1 MDGITEIAG
10 SFGEELKRRLPNQ
23 RKTQRTKLALLVAT
37 MLDVRSANLM
47 DLAAGLPREA
57 DRTDMR
63 YQWITR
69 RLGTPLVISDEIM
82 EPFSREVLEQAAGNG
97 APLTLI
103 LDQSKV
109 SDRHQVLML
118 AVRCGERAL
127 PLAWRVEETDSAIGF
142 ETQKALLD
150 AVAPWLPTRAKVRLM
165 GDRFY
170 GTADL
175 IGLCQERE
183 WDYRLRLKGNLVVFD
198 GPGRTTTG
206 KCARDRVYYLENVE
220 LTGRRARTHIGIIHD
235 PGHAEPW
242 IIAMSE
248 KPGYLRTLE
257 YADRWGIEPMFSD
270 FKSRGFG
277 IEETQLRYADRL
289 DRLILVMALALYVA
303 VSTGQWDAVHHPP
316 PSEKKVP
323 PISPEKSPE
332 AEPPGSPEDSAA
344 SSSRSGLACPCHNFG
359 ARC

>member
-1 MDGITEIAG
+1 MWFKGSAFGGPRNQMMNGIKEIAESLG
-10 SFGEELKRRLPNQ
+10 SELKRRLPKQ
-23 RKTQRTKLALLVAT
+23 RKTQRTKLALLVST

-47 DLAAGLPREA
+47 DLAAGLPLEA

-63 YQWITR
+63 YQWIA
-69 RLGTPLVISDEIM
+69 RLLGNPLVISDEIM
-82 EPFSREVLEQAAGNG
+82 EPFAREVLERAAAGG
-97 APLTLI
+97 EPLSLI
-103 LDQSKV
+103 LDQSQM
-109 SDRHQVLML
+109 SERHQVLML
-118 AVRCGERAL
+118 ALRWGERAL
-127 PLAWRVEETDSAIGF
+127 PLAWRVERTDGAIGF
-142 ETQKALLD
+142 EIQRSLLG
-150 AVAPWLPTRAKVRLM
+150 AVAPWLPEQAKVRLL

-175 IGLCQERE
+175 IGWCQERG

-198 GPGRTTTG
+198 GAGRTTTG
-206 KCARDRVYYLENVE
+206 RCAKDRVYYLEDVE

-257 YADRWGIEPMFSD
+257 DSARWGIEPMFSD

-277 IEETQLRYADRL
+277 IEDTQLRYADRL

-303 VSTGQWDAVHHPP
+303 VSTGQWDALHHPT

-323 PISPEKSPE
+323 RTNRGKSPE
-332 AEPPGSPEDSAA
+332 AEPPGSPEVSDA
-344 SSSRSGLACPCHNFG
+344 SSS
-359 ARC
+359 

>member
-1 MDGITEIAG
+1 MNGITEIAD
-10 SFGEELKRRLPNQ
+10 SINSELKRRLPNQ

-69 RLGTPLVISDEIM
+69 LLGNPLVISDEIM

-103 LDQSKV
+103 LDQSKM

-118 AVRCGERAL
+118 ALRCGERAL
-127 PLAWRVEETDSAIGF
+127 PLAWRVEATDGAIGF

-150 AVAPWLPTRAKVRLM
+150 AVAPWLPAQAKVRLM

-175 IGLCQERE
+175 IGWCQERA

-198 GPGRTTTG
+198 GTGKTTTG
-206 KCARDRVYYLENVE
+206 KCAKDRVYYLENVE

-248 KPGYLRTLE
+248 QPGYLRTLE
-257 YADRWGIEPMFSD
+257 YSQRWGIEPMFSD

-277 IEETQLRYADRL
+277 IEDTQIRYPDRL
-289 DRLILVMALALYVA
+289 DRLILVMAP
-303 VSTGQWDAVHHPP
+303 STWRCPP
-316 PSEKKVP
+316 ASGTPFITRPRAKKVP
-323 PISPEKSPE
+323 PINQGKSPE
-332 AEPPGSPEDSAA
+332 AEPPGSPEGFAA
-344 SSSRSGLACPCHNFG
+344 SSS
-359 ARC
+359 

>member
-1 MDGITEIAG
+1 MTGIEEIAD
-10 SFGEELKRRLPNQ
+10 SISAELQDRLPKQ

-63 YQWITR
+63 YQWIA
-69 RLGTPLVISDEIM
+69 RLLGNPLVVSDGIM
-82 EPFSREVLEQAAGNG
+82 EPFSREVLERASATGE
-97 APLTLI
+97 PLTLI
-103 LDQSKV
+103 LDQSKM

-118 AVRCGERAL
+118 ALRCGERAL
-127 PLAWRVEETDSAIGF
+127 PLAWRVEETDGAIGF
-142 ETQKALLD
+142 DTQKALLD
-150 AVAPWLPTRAKVRLM
+150 AVAPWLPAQARVRLM

-175 IGLCQERE
+175 IGWCQGCD

-198 GPGRTTTG
+198 HTGRTTTG
-206 KCARDRVYYLENVE
+206 KCAGDRVHYLENVE

-248 KPGYLRTLE
+248 KPSYLRTLE
-257 YADRWGIEPMFSD
+257 YGQRWGIEPMFSD

-277 IEETQLRYADRL
+277 IEDTQLRYPDRL
-289 DRLILVMALALYVA
+289 DRLILVMSLALYVA
-303 VSTGQWDAVHHPP
+303 VSTGQWDAVHHPT

-323 PISPEKSPE
+323 PINPGKSPE
-332 AEPPGSPEDSAA
+332 AEPPGSPEGFAA
-344 SSSRSGLACPCHNFG
+344 SSS
-359 ARC
+359 

>member
-1 MDGITEIAG
+1 MTGITEIAE
-10 SFGEELKRRLPNQ
+10 SLSSELKRRLPKQ
-23 RKTQRTKLALLVAT
+23 RKTQRTKLALLVST

-47 DLAAGLPREA
+47 DLAAGLPLEA

-63 YQWITR
+63 YQWIV
-69 RLGTPLVISDEIM
+69 RLLGNPLVISDAIM
-82 EPFSREVLEQAAGNG
+82 EPFAREVLERAGADG
-97 APLTLI
+97 APLGLI

-118 AVRCGERAL
+118 ALRWGERAL
-127 PLAWRVEETDSAIGF
+127 PLAWRVEETEGAIGF
-142 ETQKALLD
+142 ETQKALLE
-150 AVAPWLPTRAKVRLM
+150 AVVPWLPAPARVRLL

-175 IGLCQERE
+175 IGWCQQRG
-183 WDYRLRLKGNLVVFD
+183 WDYRLRLKGNLVVVD
-198 GPGRTTTG
+198 GAGRTTTG
-206 KCARDRVYYLENVE
+206 QCAKDRAYYLEDVE

-257 YADRWGIEPMFSD
+257 YSARWGIEPMFSD

-277 IEETQLRYADRL
+277 IEDTQLRYADRL

-303 VSTGQWDAVHHPP
+303 VSTGQWDAVHHPT

-323 PISPEKSPE
+323 RTNRRRSPE

-344 SSSRSGLACPCHNFG
+344 SSS
-359 ARC
+359 

>member
-1 MDGITEIAG
+1 MTGITEIAE
-10 SFGEELKRRLPNQ
+10 SISSELKRRLPKQ
-23 RKTQRTKLALLVAT
+23 RKTQRTKLALLVST

-63 YQWITR
+63 YQWIA
-69 RLGTPLVISDEIM
+69 RLLGNPLVISDEIM
-82 EPFSREVLEQAAGNG
+82 EPFAREVLERAADTGEALG
-97 APLTLI
+97 LI
-103 LDQSKV
+103 LDQTKV

-118 AVRCGERAL
+118 ALRWGERAL
-127 PLAWRVEETDSAIGF
+127 PLAWRVEETEGAIGF
-142 ETQKALLD
+142 DTQKALLE
-150 AVAPWLPTRAKVRLM
+150 AVVPWLPAPARVRLL

-175 IGLCQERE
+175 IGWCQERG

-198 GPGRTTTG
+198 GSGKTTTG
-206 KCARDRVYYLENVE
+206 QCAKDRVHYLEDVE
-220 LTGRRARTHIGIIHD
+220 LTGRRARTHIGIIQD

-257 YADRWGIEPMFSD
+257 YSTRWGIEPMFSD

-277 IEETQLRYADRL
+277 IEDTQLRYADRL

-303 VSTGQWDAVHHPP
+303 VSTGQWDAVHHPT

-323 PISPEKSPE
+323 RTNRGRSPE
-332 AEPPGSPEDSAA
+332 AEPPGLPEDSAA
-344 SSSRSGLACPCHNFG
+344 SSS
-359 ARC
+359 

>member
-1 MDGITEIAG
+1 MDGIKEIAG
-10 SFGEELKRRLPNQ
+10 SFGEELKRRLPKQ

-69 RLGTPLVISDEIM
+69 LLGNPLVISDAIM
-82 EPFSREVLEQAAGNG
+82 EPFSREVLEQAAENG

-103 LDQSKV
+103 LDQSKM

-118 AVRCGERAL
+118 ALRCGERAL
-127 PLAWRVEETDSAIGF
+127 PLAWRVEATEGAIGF

-150 AVAPWLPTRAKVRLM
+150 AVAPWLPRQAKVRLL

-175 IGLCQERE
+175 IGWCQQRG

-198 GPGRTTTG
+198 GPGKTTTG
-206 KCARDRVYYLENVE
+206 QCAKDRVHYLEDVE

-257 YADRWGIEPMFSD
+257 YSARWAIEIVFTQMTKAHPLGVRTERNDVADFDFTLSD
-270 FKSRGFG
+270 HH
-277 IEETQLRYADRL
+277 
-289 DRLILVMALALYVA
+289 A
-303 VSTGQWDAVHHPP
+303 VDQQFHQ
-316 PSEKKVP
+316 SE
-323 PISPEKSPE
+323 
-332 AEPPGSPEDSAA
+332 
-344 SSSRSGLACPCHNFG
+344 R
-359 ARC
+359 

>member
-1 MDGITEIAG
+1 MTGITEIAE
-10 SFGEELKRRLPNQ
+10 SISSELKRRLPKQ
-23 RKTQRTKLALLVAT
+23 RKTQRTKLALLVST

-63 YQWITR
+63 YQWIA
-69 RLGTPLVISDEIM
+69 RLLGNPLVISDEIM
-82 EPFSREVLEQAAGNG
+82 EPFAREVLERAADTGEALG
-97 APLTLI
+97 LI
-103 LDQSKV
+103 LDQTKV

-118 AVRCGERAL
+118 ALRWGERAL
-127 PLAWRVEETDSAIGF
+127 PLAWRVEATEGAIGF
-142 ETQKALLD
+142 DTQKALLE
-150 AVAPWLPTRAKVRLM
+150 AVVPWLPAPARVRLL

-175 IGLCQERE
+175 IGWCQERG

-198 GPGRTTTG
+198 GSGKTTTG
-206 KCARDRVYYLENVE
+206 QCAKDRVHYLEDVE
-220 LTGRRARTHIGIIHD
+220 LTGRRARTHIGIIQD

-257 YADRWGIEPMFSD
+257 YSTRWGIEPMFSD

-277 IEETQLRYADRL
+277 IEDTQLRYADRL

-303 VSTGQWDAVHHPP
+303 VSTGQWDAVHHPT

-323 PISPEKSPE
+323 RTNRGRSPE
-332 AEPPGSPEDSAA
+332 AEPPGLPEDSAA
-344 SSSRSGLACPCHNFG
+344 SSS
-359 ARC
+359 